1 MTSAGHEVTLMQ
13 HTIEKIGG
21 TSMSDYAS
29 VRDNI
34 ILHGGAE
41 KDIYGR
47 VFVVSAYGGI
57 TDLLLE
63 HKRSGEP
70 GVYALF
76 AGAADDEGNAD
87 HWEAQLDRVLS
98 AMLAQNAKLF
108 GKGAERRDADLF
120 ITERIEGVRNC
131 LQDLRRVCTYG
142 HFQLAEHLIT
152 LRELLASVGE
162 VHSAYNMAALLRRD
176 GVAARF
182 VDLSGWRDNSLLPL
196 DERLEQAFREMDVE
210 NELPIVTGYCQC
222 REGMVRT
229 FDRGYSEMTFAR
241 LAVVSGAREA
251 IIHKEFHLSSADPRM
266 VGTEKVI
273 PMGRTNYDVADQ
285 LANLGMEAIHPRAA
299 KGLRQLGIPLRVK
312 NTFEPDHQGTLID
325 NEYRSATPCAEII
338 AGRKRVFA
346 LELFDQDMVGASG
359 YDRRILE
366 VLERFRTTII
376 TKDIN
381 ANTIT
386 HFVDANLKTVK
397 RVANA
402 LEKEF
407 PNAQVNISKVAI
419 VSAIGSDMQ
428 IPGIL
433 AKTVKALADEQISVL
448 ALHQSMR
455 QVDMQ
460 FVIDEDRYEDA
471 IAALH
476 RCLIEPH
483 NHQHAICAA

>member
-1 MTSAGHEVTLMQ
+1 MNTQTQ
-13 HTIEKIGG
+13 HTVEKIGG
-21 TSMSDYAS
+21 TSMSQYRQ

-34 ILHGGAE
+34 LVGNRQGDELYQRI
-41 KDIYGR
+41 
-47 VFVVSAYGGI
+47 FVVSAYGGV

-63 HKRSGEP
+63 HKKTGEP

-76 AGAADDEGNAD
+76 ANAESD
-87 HWEAQLDRVLS
+87 WAWGDAPTQVS
-98 AMLAQNAKLF
+98 
-108 GKGAERRDADLF
+108 ERLCEINADLF
-120 ITERIEGVRNC
+120 EDRFLVALTGWREP
-131 LQDLRRVCTYG
+131 
-142 HFQLAEHLIT
+142 
-152 LRELLASVGE
+152 ELLSFEEKIRTAFE
-162 VHSAYNMAALLRRD
+162 TI
-176 GVAARF
+176 
-182 VDLSGWRDNSLLPL
+182 DLSR
-196 DERLEQAFREMDVE
+196 
-210 NELPIVTGYCQC
+210 ELPIVTGYTRCS
-222 REGMVRT
+222 EGLIRT
-229 FDRGYSEMTFAR
+229 YDRGYSEITFSKIAT
-241 LAVVSGAREA
+241 VTGAREA
-251 IIHKEFHLSSADPRM
+251 IIHKEYHLSSADPK
-266 VGTEKVI
+266 VVDSEKVVPI
-273 PMGRTNYDVADQ
+273 GRTNYDVTDQ

-299 KGLRQLGIPLRVK
+299 KGLRQLGIPLRVR

-359 YDRRILE
+359 YDRRVLMI
-366 VLERFRTTII
+366 LERFRTKII

-397 RVANA
+397 RVAKA
-402 LEKEF
+402 LEEEF
-407 PNAQVNISKVAI
+407 PNAQVNIAKVAI

-433 AKTVKALADEQISVL
+433 AQTVMALANEQISVL

-483 NHQHAICAA
+483 NHQYAICAA